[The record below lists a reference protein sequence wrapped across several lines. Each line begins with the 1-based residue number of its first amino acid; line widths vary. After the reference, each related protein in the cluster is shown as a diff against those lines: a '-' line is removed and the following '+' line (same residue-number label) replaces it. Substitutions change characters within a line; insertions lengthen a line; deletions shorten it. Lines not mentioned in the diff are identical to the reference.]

1 MGTFD
6 NRHRKLVIDTPLWKS
21 RRGSGLGASSQEDSD
36 YWKDLEFPVTIQES
50 GPIHYIQISPSKPH
64 WVALTGSLKVQLF
77 DSDSD
82 ALLKTLSKGKE
93 RVYGAKFRDEATL
106 GLGTENGAVKV
117 YSVGS
122 KALLRDMNTG
132 HTGPVQRIAFLTDKK
147 HISSFSDDKTT
158 ILWDIPTGESVF
170 KGEHNDYVRSGDAS
184 PVSSHLYASG
194 SYDHTIK
201 LWDKRQSTPVVTL
214 DHGSPVEDILFLQGG
229 ALLASAGGHH
239 VILWD
244 LTAGKYLAK
253 MSPHSKTIT
262 SLSTSNNG
270 TRIVSASLDR
280 KVVFSDITSTFK
292 PVFSLSSP
300 SPLLRVAVSPDDKLI
315 CTGSSDGLVQFLH
328 RRAPEISESELLFM
342 KRKEKNKY
350 LTHMN
355 FKPSV
360 GDMVVPEF
368 EYAHG
373 RENKFDMYLRKF
385 EFSKAL
391 DSVLRMYIQKK
402 HPQYTYSVLKELKR
416 RKMLSLAIA
425 GRDDKSLGL
434 LLTFA
439 TNNVNKMEYASLI
452 HEVIEIVADL
462 YADKFGV
469 YPTLDKAFDLI
480 RKKVER
486 EAKNMQTLM
495 ELKGSLSMMLSAAKT
510 SEPVLRYEENELRL
524 ANKGKKGKTSSKVPM
539 AWEKMLL
546 DI

>member
-158 ILWDIPTGESVF
+158 ILWDIPRGGCHPISTPLVLMITQLNYG
-170 KGEHNDYVRSGDAS
+170 
-184 PVSSHLYASG
+184 
-194 SYDHTIK
+194 I
-201 LWDKRQSTPVVTL
+201 KRQSTPVVTL

-262 SLSTSNNG
+262 SLST
-270 TRIVSASLDR
+270 
-280 KVVFSDITSTFK
+280 
-292 PVFSLSSP
+292 
-300 SPLLRVAVSPDDKLI
+300 VAVSPDDKLI

-360 GDMVVPEF
+360 GDMVVPEY

-486 EAKNMQTLM
+486 EANNMQTLM
-495 ELKGSLSMMLSAAKT
+495 ELKGSFKYD
-510 SEPVLRYEENELRL
+510 VVCCKN
-524 ANKGKKGKTSSKVPM
+524 
-539 AWEKMLL
+539 
-546 DI
+546 I